1 MALLLLEL
9 SKILKCKFGHNY
21 VKQRY
26 NEKAKLCY
34 MDMNSFIVYI
44 RADDIFKDIVGDV
57 EIRFDTSNQMDYCIK
72 KKLKKNNWI
81 NEWLIRRK
89 SNDKIY

>member
-1 MALLLLEL
+1 
-9 SKILKCKFGHNY
+9 
-21 VKQRY
+21 
-26 NEKAKLCY
+26 
-34 MDMNSFIVYI
+34 MDMNSFIVYT

-81 NEWLIRRK
+81 NE
-89 SNDKIY
+89 